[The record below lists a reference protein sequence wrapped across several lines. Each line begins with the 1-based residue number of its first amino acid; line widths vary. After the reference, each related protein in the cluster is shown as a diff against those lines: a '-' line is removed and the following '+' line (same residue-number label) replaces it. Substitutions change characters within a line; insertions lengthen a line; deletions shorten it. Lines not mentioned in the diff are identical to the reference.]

1 MEYTNK
7 DGHRLMNENAK
18 KSIDSHI
25 KQAMAASFIP
35 LVSLPIVYGVC
46 AKMILQLD
54 KIFGIPTAKG
64 WDSEIVQDLM
74 AGIVVAPALIIP
86 VLGAGVASAYIK
98 SIGENYAQ
106 AVSAVVSTATS
117 QELSDSTFV
126 ACRVKEELNQIHA
139 KQQKKRLERFN
150 EKIEKGI

>member
-1 MEYTNK
+1 MS
-7 DGHRLMNENAK
+7 ENAQK
-18 KSIDSHI
+18 CIDAHI
-25 KQAMAASFIP
+25 KQAIAASFIP
-35 LVSLPIVYGVC
+35 LVSLPIVYGIC

-74 AGIVVAPALIIP
+74 AGIVAAPAMIIP

-98 SIGENYAQ
+98 SIGEFYAQ
-106 AVSAVVSTATS
+106 AVSIVVSTATS

-126 ACRVKEELNQIHA
+126 ARQVKEELNKIYA
-139 KQQKKRLERFN
+139 KQHEKRLERIN
-150 EKIEKGI
+150 EKIGTRNK